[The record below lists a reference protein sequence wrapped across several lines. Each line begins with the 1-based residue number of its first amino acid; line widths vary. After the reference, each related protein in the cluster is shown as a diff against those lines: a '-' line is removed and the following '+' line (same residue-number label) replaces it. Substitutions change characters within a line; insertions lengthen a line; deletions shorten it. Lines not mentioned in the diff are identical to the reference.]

1 MFRGVRFSLSGIP
14 VGQGRVRSRLVRPDD
29 PRKPEFIQHYPAPAS
44 IQYQRAI
51 AKVARIAM
59 GPRSLLGGALK
70 LVIVA
75 VFPVPPSSPR
85 AERKAALAGYIR
97 HAVRPDADNI
107 GKAIMDALK
116 GIAFRDDTQVADLV
130 VAKWYGPPLAVG
142 IEVSVSEIEFAS
154 QPTITSTAGG
164 EARAAGPII
173 HGCPRSSSQGATDAD

>member
-1 MFRGVRFSLSGIP
+1 MSRSVCFCLSGVPI
-14 VGQGRVRSRLVRPDD
+14 GQGRVRSRLVRPDD

-59 GPRSLLGGALK
+59 GPRPLLQGALK

-75 VFPVPPSSPR
+75 VFPVPPSWPA

-107 GKAIMDALK
+107 GKAVMDALK
-116 GIAFRDDTQVADLV
+116 GIAWKDDTQVADLV
-130 VAKWYGPPLAVG
+130 VAKWYGPPPQLG
-142 IEVSVSEIEFAS
+142 IEVSIAEIGNERGT
-154 QPTITSTAGG
+154 P
-164 EARAAGPII
+164 ARSDSVADFSRN
-173 HGCPRSSSQGATDAD
+173 HVMRNGA